1 MQSLYKLN
9 RISVL
14 AHLMPQNCCF
24 SKFYKNKGKQAANM
38 KTYTLEQIEEL
49 GLDLQNGMQDLPQ
62 EMVNRL
68 TKNGIKDLFP
78 VQSSTYSLFV
88 QEQNELIVKSRTG
101 TGKTLSFLFE

>member
-38 KTYTLEQIEEL
+38 KTYTLEQIE
-49 GLDLQNGMQDLPQ
+49 
-62 EMVNRL
+62 
-68 TKNGIKDLFP
+68 
-78 VQSSTYSLFV
+78 
-88 QEQNELIVKSRTG
+88 
-101 TGKTLSFLFE
+101 